1 MDKYEKVVT
10 DIVVR
15 FRDIDS
21 MGHVNNAVF
30 LTYFEEGRKAFLEKV
45 LRVVDP
51 ADYPFILAHI
61 RCDFLRPIRLGNRI
75 SLQVWVGEIGEK
87 SFKFRYRIVER
98 DDASVVFGN
107 GESVMVL
114 FDYEK
119 NKTLPIPKNFLDK
132 ISVYCEQDT

>member
-1 MDKYEKVVT
+1 MEKHEKIVA
-10 DIVVR
+10 DIAVR

-45 LRVVDP
+45 LKVVDP

-61 RCDFLRPIRLGNRI
+61 RCDFLRPVKLGDRI
-75 SLQVWVGEIGEK
+75 SLQVWVGEIREK
-87 SFKFRYRIVER
+87 SFRFRYRIVGKN
-98 DDASVVFGN
+98 DASHVYGN

-114 FDYEK
+114 FDYQK
-119 NKTLPIPKNFLDK
+119 NKTIPIPKTFLDK
-132 ISVYCEQDT
+132 ISTYCDQDT

>member
-10 DIVVR
+10 DIFVR

-61 RCDFLRPIRLGNRI
+61 RCDFLRPIRLGNKI
-75 SLQVWVGEIGEK
+75 LLQVWVGEIGEK

-119 NKTLPIPKNFLDK
+119 NETLPIPKNFLDK
-132 ISVYCEQDT
+132 ISIYCEQDT

>member
-1 MDKYEKVVT
+1 MEKHEKIVR
-10 DIVVR
+10 DISVR

-45 LRVVDP
+45 LKVVDP

-61 RCDFLRPIRLGNRI
+61 NCDFLKPVKLGDRI

-87 SFKFRYRIVER
+87 SFRFRYRIVEKN
-98 DDASVVFGN
+98 DASVVYGN

-114 FDYEK
+114 FDYQK
-119 NKTLPIPKNFLDK
+119 NKTIPISKAFLDK
-132 ISVYCEQDT
+132 ISVYCDQDT